1 MEIPPPSSI
10 EQATARFTGLTQ
22 QQVKD
27 QIKRIYPYPPINTL
41 LQSKNTLEAIS
52 SSGASKD
59 FNEKNLI
66 EAHRLLTP
74 FITNPWQS
82 VQNIEQG
89 KADPRYYD
97 SGISDIKDLIGSTMG
112 TVTGASQINDPRE
125 SFVENLLKLKVFK
138 GHVDNEYRADY
149 VKNLFLTQ
157 TEMGASYY
165 QTQAIRQNEELS
177 KHFANKRNGI
187 SPLSSHTFIQGVN
200 MGTLKK
206 SHDTLKRR
214 NVVTSSIPIFTHS
227 SKRQRLDQIQE
238 MYYPHVAANDMDFR
252 GGPEFQHPV
261 IKDVPNTAK
270 THHDES
276 PYPNGNPILPPH
288 PPFPRGRPPVPPN
301 DSSDD
306 MMGGPDLPPH
316 PPLSDEEIRK
326 REEEWW
332 NKVGKNIPTHNQY
345 EEALKKIA
353 ADNKEITERNHQ
365 VKSVMNGMLGSVES
379 KRAVIDELMSK
390 PATEVGKGE
399 DIFPP
404 DPEYEVDEVNESTYE
419 DIYTNDDKNKEKV
432 DEMVKSD
439 RNNLIVAETLQQHFP
454 TEYFPTASGYKT
466 DPLKQTN
473 PELARAIADVRA
485 SAKKDAT
492 QKLQER
498 KQQEELSSVAQ
509 NLGPRFE
516 IIANESK
523 VESTNNLTM
532 ESTNETE
539 PEIIPIGKKQY
550 EHTKIGDK
558 NETRAQKAAIRH
570 IERLQKSSKPTD
582 ITFLGSQIFKD
593 KKNQASK
600 VVNDNIKQKQIISR
614 APKKKLDDFKNLPS
628 GIGRGAKLREMSE
641 NELNQI

>member
-1 MEIPPPSSI
+1 MEIQPPSSI

-52 SSGASKD
+52 SSGSSKD

-138 GHVDNEYRADY
+138 GHVDNEHRADY

-177 KHFANKRNGI
+177 KHFADKRNGI

-214 NVVTSSIPIFTHS
+214 NVVTSSIPIFTQN
-227 SKRQRLDQIQE
+227 SKRQRLDQLRE
-238 MYYPHVAANDMDFR
+238 MYYPHVAANDMKGR

-270 THHDES
+270 THQDEA
-276 PYPNGNPILPPH
+276 PIPH
-288 PPFPRGRPPVPPN
+288 GDPIGQYKFPFA
-301 DSSDD
+301 DDD
-306 MMGGPDLPPH
+306 MMGRPDLPPR
-316 PPLSDEEIRK
+316 PPKFDKEKAERQYNAARKYENDMLERRNAEVQAEER
-326 REEEWW
+326 R
-332 NKVGKNIPTHNQY
+332 
-345 EEALKKIA
+345 
-353 ADNKEITERNHQ
+353 HQ
-365 VKSVMNGMLGSVES
+365 VQSVINDMVDTVES
-379 KRAVIDELMSK
+379 KHAE
-390 PATEVGKGE
+390 EGGEGE

-404 DPEYEVDEVNESTYE
+404 DIEYEIDENESDYIDTY
-419 DIYTNDDKNKEKV
+419 DGDPTNQQKV
-432 DEMVKSD
+432 EEMIESD
-439 RNNLIVAETLQQHFP
+439 RNNLIVKSALKN
-454 TEYFPTASGYKT
+454 YFPSESDSKIDASNKT
-466 DPLKQTN
+466 KI
-473 PELARAIADVRA
+473 ARTIADVR
-485 SAKKDAT
+485 SSDKKDAT
-492 QKLQER
+492 QILQEQ
-498 KQQEELSSVAQ
+498 KQQEDISTVAID
-509 NLGPRFE
+509 LGPRFE
-516 IIANESK
+516 IIANEREPDK
-523 VESTNNLTM
+523 LIEDLIEQTESDK
-532 ESTNETE
+532 EYV
-539 PEIIPIGKKQY
+539 IKKKY
-550 EHTKIGDK
+550 EHEKIGDK
-558 NETRAQKAAIRH
+558 SKTRAQKSQISH
-570 IERLQKSSKPTD
+570 IERMKKKSNPKKTD
-582 ITFLGSQIFKD
+582 ITTLASQIYKD
-593 KKNQASK
+593 PEKSSINEDVKATISANMTQKKALTSYTPDYQK
-600 VVNDNIKQKQIISR
+600 FIKANHKR
-614 APKKKLDDFKNLPS
+614 
-628 GIGRGAKLREMSE
+628 GIGRAAALKDLSE
-641 NELNQI
+641 NQLNQI